1 MCAPSPTRIQSP
13 AEEEVQKAE
22 NQVELRPAQEAGR
35 AAAACSPEGLNT
47 ANGDLCQ
54 MDREGS
60 NCPVR
65 WLSCFFFLFCPHTK
79 RGYNCSVVTA
89 FHVVTGL
96 KELICLY
103 VHFKPIHSELTLK
116 LSFS

>member
-35 AAAACSPEGLNT
+35 AAAACSPEGLKT

-65 WLSCFFFLFCPHTK
+65 WLSCFFFSFLPPH
-79 RGYNCSVVTA
+79 
-89 FHVVTGL
+89 
-96 KELICLY
+96 
-103 VHFKPIHSELTLK
+103 
-116 LSFS
+116 